1 MPVLNDVQSR
11 LNATEMLDTRRPT
24 GIGEISEAL
33 LRAAELGVSVCPA
46 GSLHSMGGQQFA
58 TGGVSINSSGLKRI
72 GPLDPIT
79 GSVWVQS
86 GVTWPELARWL
97 QRNPDGPAQ
106 PLSIIQKQTGADEF
120 TLGGALSSNIHGR
133 VLGRKP
139 LVDDILSFNLN
150 TADGSRLR
158 CSRDE
163 DPELFGL
170 AVGGYGLFGFVDSIN
185 LKLTLR
191 EQLVR
196 RVRELDLEEVVPALE
211 EQTRAGATYGDF
223 QYMTDQD
230 SRGFMSRGIMSTYQP
245 VGREQEIPAGQLGLS
260 TQEWLRL
267 YLLAHTDKSRAY
279 REYARHYLQTDG
291 QIYWSDDHQF
301 SPYLPDAGDRLH
313 QRLDRQTYASLVI
326 TELYLPRRRFVE
338 GMNAMREAVKRS
350 GANVVYGT
358 VRLIQAEEETL
369 LRWAREDYACIIFNL
384 LVEHRPQGIAQGKA
398 QFQAL
403 IDCAL
408 DEGGSYYLT
417 YHRWARKDQ
426 VLPAYPEFPEFL
438 RRKEHYDPGCLF
450 SSDWH
455 RHYRQM
461 LL

>member
-1 MPVLNDVQSR
+1 M
-11 LNATEMLDTRRPT
+11 
-24 GIGEISEAL
+24 
-33 LRAAELGVSVCPA
+33 
-46 GSLHSMGGQQFA
+46 
-58 TGGVSINSSGLKRI
+58 
-72 GPLDPIT
+72 
-79 GSVWVQS
+79 
-86 GVTWPELARWL
+86 
-97 QRNPDGPAQ
+97 
-106 PLSIIQKQTGADEF
+106 
-120 TLGGALSSNIHGR
+120 
-133 VLGRKP
+133 
-139 LVDDILSFNLN
+139 DDILSFNLN
-150 TADGSRLR
+150 TANGSRLR
-158 CSRDE
+158 CSRNE
-163 DPELFGL
+163 DAQLFRL

-196 RVRELDLEEVVPALE
+196 RVRELGLEEVVPALE
-211 EQTRAGATYGDF
+211 EQNRAGATYGDF

-230 SRGFMSRGIMSTYQP
+230 SKGFMSRGIMSTYLP

-279 REYARHYLQTDG
+279 TEYARHYLQTDG

-313 QRLDRQTYASLVI
+313 QRLGRQTYASLVI

-384 LVEHRPQGIAQGKA
+384 LVEHTPQGIAQGKA